1 MWGCWVSLGIV
12 FRPCWS
18 LMVVGWAK
26 AAGPYGLRGLYSRA
40 NLYSIWPALDL
51 ACLVA
56 SRERRVVD
64 FEDVRVGT
72 EVGVAR

>member
-18 LMVVGWAK
+18 MGWAK
-26 AAGPYGLRGLYSRA
+26 AAGPDGLRGLYSRA
-40 NLYSIWPALDL
+40 ILCSIWPALDL
-51 ACLVA
+51 ACLIA
-56 SRERRVVD
+56 SRERCVMD
-64 FEDVRVGT
+64 FEDVRVRT

>member
-1 MWGCWVSLGIV
+1 
-12 FRPCWS
+12 
-18 LMVVGWAK
+18 MVVGWAK

-40 NLYSIWPALDL
+40 ILCSIWPALDL
-51 ACLVA
+51 ACQVA

-64 FEDVRVGT
+64 FEDVRVST